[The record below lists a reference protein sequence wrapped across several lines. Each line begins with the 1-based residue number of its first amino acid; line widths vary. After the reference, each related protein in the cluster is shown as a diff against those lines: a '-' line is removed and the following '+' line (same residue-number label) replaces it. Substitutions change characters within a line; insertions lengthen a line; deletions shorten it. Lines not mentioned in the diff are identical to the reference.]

1 MCYRH
6 QLTIALEVVH
16 NMTDGA
22 GWFSLGCWRGMLASG
37 LHGLDEFSSLRTLL
51 DLTDIE
57 VVS

>member
-22 GWFSLGCWRGMLASG
+22 GWFSFECRRGVLASG
-37 LHGLDEFSSLRTLL
+37 LYRLDELSTLCTLL